1 MSHAKVF
8 AIGAAV
14 ASVLGSAPA
23 LLSSAWGHSTGHESR
38 IPAQCERLPTPERQQ
53 CLSCVTRAL
62 KHHYHPDYPPG
73 SRCRP
78 DNGKP

>member
-1 MSHAKVF
+1 MSHAKVLLLS
-8 AIGAAV
+8 AVV
-14 ASVLGSAPA
+14 ASVLGAAPA
-23 LLSSAWGHSTGHESR
+23 LLSRAWGHSTGRESR
-38 IPAQCERLPTPERQQ
+38 TTAQCERLPTPERQQ

-62 KHHYHPDYPPG
+62 EHHYHSDYPAG